1 MGSRDLRHEQRTLIL
16 APSGKDAA
24 LIAAALKRSGID
36 TFACTDIACLAGE
49 LEKGAAAILVEEEA
63 LVRRGDDLVAIVD
76 EQPPWSDL
84 PILLLT
90 RPGSDSSLVTWAL
103 SNLGNVTLLERPV
116 RIAALTSAVHSALR
130 ARERQYQTRA
140 HLMLQERADR
150 RKDEFLAT
158 LAHELRNPL
167 APLRNAV
174 HVLRLSGAERVPGP
188 ALESALEMM
197 DRQIDHL
204 VRLVDDLMEVS
215 RIKRGKI
222 GLHKEVM
229 DLRSAITSA
238 AESCRPLFEEAHHVV
253 TLRLPESPL
262 MVKGDAVRL
271 SQVFC
276 NLLNNAARYTEP
288 GGRITVEARGD
299 DGEAIVSISDTGSGI
314 EAAALPTLFDMFVQ
328 AGGGHGR
335 DRSGLGIGLTLVRS
349 LVEMHS
355 GTVEAHS
362 EGLGKGSKFT
372 VYLPLARAVVRQ
384 PGGKGEAAG
393 VVRGV
398 PRVLVLDD
406 NQDAAD
412 SLGAVLEMLGAEVR
426 VTHSGREALE
436 QVDSFRPAAVFL
448 DLGMPGMDGYE
459 VASRI
464 RSTPEMH
471 RTRLIA
477 VTGWGQE
484 KDRRQTSAAGFDH
497 HLVKPADISSLQA
510 VLASL
515 NT

>member
-1 MGSRDLRHEQRTLIL
+1 
-16 APSGKDAA
+16 
-24 LIAAALKRSGID
+24 
-36 TFACTDIACLAGE
+36 
-49 LEKGAAAILVEEEA
+49 
-63 LVRRGDDLVAIVD
+63 
-76 EQPPWSDL
+76 
-84 PILLLT
+84 
-90 RPGSDSSLVTWAL
+90 
-103 SNLGNVTLLERPV
+103 
-116 RIAALTSAVHSALR
+116 
-130 ARERQYQTRA
+130 
-140 HLMLQERADR
+140 
-150 RKDEFLAT
+150 
-158 LAHELRNPL
+158 
-167 APLRNAV
+167 
-174 HVLRLSGAERVPGP
+174 
-188 ALESALEMM
+188 
-197 DRQIDHL
+197 
-204 VRLVDDLMEVS
+204 
-215 RIKRGKI
+215 
-222 GLHKEVM
+222 
-229 DLRSAITSA
+229 
-238 AESCRPLFEEAHHVV
+238 
-253 TLRLPESPL
+253 
-262 MVKGDAVRL
+262 
-271 SQVFC
+271 
-276 NLLNNAARYTEP
+276 
-288 GGRITVEARGD
+288 
-299 DGEAIVSISDTGSGI
+299 
-314 EAAALPTLFDMFVQ
+314 
-328 AGGGHGR
+328 
-335 DRSGLGIGLTLVRS
+335 
-349 LVEMHS
+349 
-355 GTVEAHS
+355 VEAHS

-464 RSTPEMH
+464 RSTPDMH
-471 RTRLIA
+471 GTRLIA